1 MIQALAAD
9 TRAGGVWDQS
19 PLTAVEALTS
29 HGARWVLEGPYVQCA
44 VRAARARA
52 ITSIPSPTRP
62 PVRDSCATATRD
74 RRSDRVGR
82 FRTST
87 LTRKSVHGEAKAC
100 RVSQSKGKH
109 TLNTGSY
116 YEPVGEYRYRPTSH
130 TSGAWSTEEQH
141 FSPFGGLLV
150 HAIERHLAAGAK
162 NDMVMSRV
170 SFDILGR
177 IAIDECEIRV
187 ETVRPGRTIELIE
200 AVALIADRPVVRARA
215 WFLAAFD
222 TSAVAGGTSES
233 LVSPG
238 ELEPWHMASLWPGGY
253 IASLDVRPT
262 DTPQPGRTAA
272 WISTDI
278 DLVAGQS
285 SSRLASYV
293 ALVDTANGIAVR
305 ESPTE
310 WMFPNVDLTLHFH
323 RQPEGRW
330 TGLDTTVTFGP
341 TGQGVTSTVL
351 HDVTGPVGHAQQM
364 LTVRP
369 MPAD

>member
-1 MIQALAAD
+1 MNID
-9 TRAGGVWDQS
+9 
-19 PLTAVEALTS
+19 
-29 HGARWVLEGPYVQCA
+29 
-44 VRAARARA
+44 
-52 ITSIPSPTRP
+52 
-62 PVRDSCATATRD
+62 
-74 RRSDRVGR
+74 
-82 FRTST
+82 
-87 LTRKSVHGEAKAC
+87 
-100 RVSQSKGKH
+100 
-109 TLNTGSY
+109 SY
-116 YEPVGEYRYRPTSH
+116 YEPVGEHRYRPTSH

-150 HAIERHLAAGAK
+150 HAIDQYLATRSNG
-162 NDMVMSRV
+162 DMVLSRI

-200 AVALIADRPVVRARA
+200 AVAFIAGRPVVRARA
-215 WFLAAFD
+215 WLLAAFD
-222 TSAVAGGTSES
+222 TGAVAGGSAERLTA
-233 LVSPG
+233 PD
-238 ELEPWHMASLWPGGY
+238 ELKPWHMASLWPGGY

-262 DTPQPGRTAA
+262 ATPQPGRTAA
-272 WISTDI
+272 WISTGL

-285 SSRLASYV
+285 SSPLASYV

-323 RQPEGRW
+323 QQPEGRW
-330 TGLDTTVTFGP
+330 TGLDTTVSFGP

-351 HDVTGPVGHAQQM
+351 HDVTGPVGHAQQI

-369 MPAD
+369 MPATD